1 VSGNTP
7 GRPEYDRD
15 IDNHLSAVS
24 GQRQQGLTTLQKVG
38 VAGLLLLIFLSFIWL
53 EQVGRGHS
61 GKSQSQASALP
72 TQGQP
77 LEMAPDLP
85 GTSTAALPMPSTSPL
100 PGSLLGFR
108 QPSQQET
115 AANSPIMAFS
125 GGLSAAAQASPVGQA
140 AVRSTSSPAD
150 EYAARPTALTAR
162 LRPTIVEPTKATL
175 LPHPDFLITEGTIIP
190 CTLQTAIN
198 SELAGYVRCVIPQD
212 IRGTTG
218 NVVLLDKGTQ
228 ITGEILSG
236 LVQGQDRL
244 FVLWDRAE
252 TPDHAVVTLDS
263 PGSDALGRAGVP
275 GAVNNHFWQRFG
287 SAILLSVIQGG
298 LQAGSALAANSGSG
312 GSSNSLFLNSFS
324 NNGTA
329 LSNSAL
335 EASINIPPTLEKNQ
349 GDNVAIFV
357 NRDLDFSDI
366 YSLRVTGDD

>member
-1 VSGNTP
+1 
-7 GRPEYDRD
+7 
-15 IDNHLSAVS
+15 
-24 GQRQQGLTTLQKVG
+24 
-38 VAGLLLLIFLSFIWL
+38 
-53 EQVGRGHS
+53 
-61 GKSQSQASALP
+61 
-72 TQGQP
+72 
-77 LEMAPDLP
+77 M
-85 GTSTAALPMPSTSPL
+85 
-100 PGSLLGFR
+100 
-108 QPSQQET
+108 
-115 AANSPIMAFS
+115 
-125 GGLSAAAQASPVGQA
+125 
-140 AVRSTSSPAD
+140 
-150 EYAARPTALTAR
+150 
-162 LRPTIVEPTKATL
+162 
-175 LPHPDFLITEGTIIP
+175 
-190 CTLQTAIN
+190 
-198 SELAGYVRCVIPQD
+198 RCVIPQD

-324 NNGTA
+324 NSGTA

-357 NRDLDFSDI
+357 NRDLDFFDI